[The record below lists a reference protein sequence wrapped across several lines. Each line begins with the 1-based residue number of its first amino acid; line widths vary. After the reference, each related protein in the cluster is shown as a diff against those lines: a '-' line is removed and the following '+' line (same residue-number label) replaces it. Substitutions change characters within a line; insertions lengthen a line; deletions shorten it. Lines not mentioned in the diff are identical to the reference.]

1 MTGTGTGAVQA
12 PPSRTVTG
20 WSGDADYFSFPE
32 HHEFRPEPVVDVL
45 RGRRAGVIFRGMV
58 ARDVCAELAARF
70 WDSPDR
76 ERRSTEAPSY
86 HLGAYHYH
94 KTTEHYLDESE
105 RGAAALDKVLDLPD
119 DPLTTFYTGLAEELA
134 PEGVD
139 VRLARHHG
147 RTASRGL
154 LRSWHGDG
162 RYALDPHED
171 RSQCTEPRQAD
182 FEIQRVV
189 DHEVCALNI
198 CLEKG
203 DGGRLLVWNIQPD
216 DASKRRMGLHHTG
229 SPYPT
234 RTLDGIECRWIDVH
248 PGDVYVFNG
257 SHVHAVEPNSDP
269 GTRRTT
275 LAGIFGFI
283 DDGTVVSWT

>member
-1 MTGTGTGAVQA
+1 MTGAGDGPLQA

-32 HHEFRPEPVVDVL
+32 HRDFRPRLVVDVL

-58 ARDVCAELAARF
+58 ARDLYAELADPVLGQPGPGAAQHRGAQ
-70 WDSPDR
+70 PPP
-76 ERRSTEAPSY
+76 RRVPLPQDHRALPGRVRT
-86 HLGAYHYH
+86 
-94 KTTEHYLDESE
+94 
-105 RGAAALDKVLDLPD
+105 RAAALDKVLDLPD
-119 DPLTTFYTGLAEELA
+119 DPLTAFYTGLADELA
-134 PEGVD
+134 PEGGG
-139 VRLARHHG
+139 RALARHRG
-147 RTASRGL
+147 RAASRGL

-189 DHEVCALNI
+189 DDEVCALNI
-198 CLEKG
+198 CLENG

-216 DASKRRMGLHHTG
+216 DASKRRLGLHHTG
-229 SPYPT
+229 SPYPP
-234 RTLDGIECRWIDVH
+234 RTLEGIECRRIDVH
-248 PGDVYVFNG
+248 PGDVYIFNG
-257 SHVHAVEPNSDP
+257 SHVHAVEPNADP
-269 GTRRTT
+269 GSRRTS

-283 DDGTVVSWT
+283 DDRTVVSWT